1 MLNMIKQTILQQ
13 KNEQSNLLKIPYIQR
28 DNLDKVRE
36 QIDTPLIKVVT
47 GPRRAGK
54 SVFSLLLLKDKNFA
68 YLNFD
73 DENLVKA
80 ENYDEIVQAMFEVYP
95 APQYFLF
102 DEIQNLPAWEL
113 FVNKLHRRNY
123 NILLTGSNA
132 RLLSKELATTLTGRH
147 LTYEILPFSFR
158 EFLEAK
164 NVRFS
169 KDDLTLPEIKGRFLN
184 AFEEYLKKGGY
195 PEIVT
200 KGLDVKTYL
209 ATLFDSVL
217 LKDIVKRYKVRFT
230 SKLYDLATYLISNTA
245 SEFSFTKL
253 KNILGFASVSTVEKY
268 LGYLEES
275 YLFFVLNR
283 FSFKV
288 KQQIKAHRK
297 IYLVDNGFIE
307 AKAFQFS
314 PDTGRLMEN
323 LAFVEFIRRGYVPNL
338 DLFYYKTRNNRE
350 VDFVVRRENRIE
362 ELVQVSLASA
372 DHNTREREMK
382 ALREAS
388 EELDCRNLTIITWDK
403 EGEEKVK
410 DKVIRFL
417 PMWEWLL
424 NT

>member
-1 MLNMIKQTILQQ
+1 MIKQTILQQ

-80 ENYDEIVQAMFEVYP
+80 GNYDEIVQAMFEVYP

-147 LTYEILPFSFR
+147 LAYEILPFSFR

-169 KDDLTLPEIKGRFLN
+169 KDDFTLPETKGRFLN

-209 ATLFDSVL
+209 ATLFDSIL

-253 KNILGFASVSTVEKY
+253 KNVLGFASVSTVEKY
-268 LGYLEES
+268 IGYLEES

-288 KQQIKAHRK
+288 KEQIKAPRK
-297 IYLVDNGFIE
+297 IYLVDNGFIA

-323 LAFVEFIRRGYVPNL
+323 LAFVEFIRRGHVPNL
-338 DLFYYKTRNNRE
+338 DLFYYKTRNGRE

-362 ELVQVSLASA
+362 DLVQVSHASA
-372 DHNTREREMK
+372 DQKTREREIK

>member
-1 MLNMIKQTILQQ
+1 MIKQTILQQ

-80 ENYDEIVQAMFEVYP
+80 GNYDEIVQAMFEVYP

-113 FVNKLHRRNY
+113 FVNKLQRRNY

-147 LTYEILPFSFR
+147 LAYEILPFSFR

-169 KDDLTLPEIKGRFLN
+169 KDDFTLPEIKGRFLN

-209 ATLFDSVL
+209 ATLFDSIL

-253 KNILGFASVSTVEKY
+253 KNVLGFASVSTVEKY
-268 LGYLEES
+268 IGYLEES

-288 KQQIKAHRK
+288 KEQIKAPRK
-297 IYLVDNGFIE
+297 IYLVDNGFIA
-307 AKAFQFS
+307 AKASQFS

-323 LAFVEFIRRGYVPNL
+323 LAFVEFIRRGHVPNL
-338 DLFYYKTRNNRE
+338 DLFYYKTRNGRE

-362 ELVQVSLASA
+362 DLVQVSHESA
-372 DHNTREREMK
+372 DQKTREREIK

>member
-1 MLNMIKQTILQQ
+1 MIKETILQQ
-13 KNEQSNLLKIPYIQR
+13 KNDQANLLKNQYIQR
-28 DNLDKVRE
+28 DALDSVLG
-36 QIDTPLIKVVT
+36 QIDTPLIKIVT

-54 SVFSLLLLKDKNFA
+54 SVFALMLLKDKNFA

-73 DENLVKA
+73 DENLVKV

-95 APQYFLF
+95 APLYFLF
-102 DEIQNLPAWEL
+102 DEIQNLPTWEL

-132 RLLSKELATTLTGRH
+132 RLLAKELATSLTGRY

-169 KDDLTLPEIKGRFLN
+169 KEDLALPEIKGKFLST
-184 AFEEYLKKGGY
+184 FEDYLRNGGY
-195 PEIVT
+195 PEVVT

-209 ATLFDSVL
+209 STLFDSVL
-217 LKDIVKRYKVRFT
+217 LKDIVKRYNVRFT
-230 SKLYDLATYLISNTA
+230 PKLYDLATYLISNTA

-268 LGYLEES
+268 LAYLEES

-288 KQQIKAHRK
+288 KEQIKAPRK
-297 IYLVDNGFIE
+297 IYLVDNGFIA

-323 LAFVEFIRRGYVPNL
+323 LAYVEFIRRGHRPNI
-338 DLFYYKTRNNRE
+338 DLFYYKTRNSRE
-350 VDFVVRRENRIE
+350 VDFVLRRENRIE
-362 ELVQVSLASA
+362 YLIQVSLASS
-372 DHNTREREMK
+372 DQKTREGEMK
-382 ALREAS
+382 ALIEAS
-388 EELDCRNLTIITWDK
+388 EELDCRNLILITWDK

-410 DKVIRFL
+410 DKVIRYL

-424 NT
+424 NS

>member
-102 DEIQNLPAWEL
+102 DEIQNLPTWEL

-132 RLLSKELATTLTGRH
+132 RLLSKELATTLTGRY
-147 LTYEILPFSFR
+147 LAYEILPFSFR

-164 NVRFS
+164 NIRFS
-169 KDDLTLPEIKGRFLN
+169 KEDFTLPEIKGRFLN
-184 AFEEYLKKGGY
+184 VFDEYLIKGGY

-288 KQQIKAHRK
+288 KQQIKAPRK

-362 ELVQVSLASA
+362 DLVQVSHASA
-372 DHNTREREMK
+372 DQKTREREIK

>member
-113 FVNKLHRRNY
+113 FVNKLQRRNY

-288 KQQIKAHRK
+288 KQQIKAPRK

>member
-1 MLNMIKQTILQQ
+1 MMYRGIFKM
-13 KNEQSNLLKIPYIQR
+13 
-28 DNLDKVRE
+28 
-36 QIDTPLIKVVT
+36 
-47 GPRRAGK
+47 A
-54 SVFSLLLLKDKNFA
+54 F
-68 YLNFD
+68 
-73 DENLVKA
+73 
-80 ENYDEIVQAMFEVYP
+80 
-95 APQYFLF
+95 
-102 DEIQNLPAWEL
+102 
-113 FVNKLHRRNY
+113 
-123 NILLTGSNA
+123 
-132 RLLSKELATTLTGRH
+132 
-147 LTYEILPFSFR
+147 TY
-158 EFLEAK
+158 
-164 NVRFS
+164 
-169 KDDLTLPEIKGRFLN
+169 
-184 AFEEYLKKGGY
+184 
-195 PEIVT
+195 
-200 KGLDVKTYL
+200 
-209 ATLFDSVL
+209 
-217 LKDIVKRYKVRFT
+217 
-230 SKLYDLATYLISNTA
+230 
-245 SEFSFTKL
+245 
-253 KNILGFASVSTVEKY
+253 EKY

-288 KQQIKAHRK
+288 KQQIKAPRK

>member
-288 KQQIKAHRK
+288 KQQIKAPRK

-350 VDFVVRRENRIE
+350 VDVVVRRENRIE

>member
-288 KQQIKAHRK
+288 KQQIKAPRK

>member
-95 APQYFLF
+95 TPQYFLF

-113 FVNKLHRRNY
+113 FVNKLQRRNY

-288 KQQIKAHRK
+288 KQQIKAPRK

>member
-1 MLNMIKQTILQQ
+1 MIKETILQQ
-13 KNEQSNLLKIPYIQR
+13 KNEQSNLLENPYIQR
-28 DNLDKVRE
+28 DAIDKVRE
-36 QIDTPLIKVVT
+36 HIESPMIKVVT

-54 SVFSLLLLKDKNFA
+54 SVFALMLLKDKNFA

-73 DENLVKA
+73 DENLVKV

-95 APQYFLF
+95 DPKYFLF
-102 DEIQNLPAWEL
+102 DEIQNLPTWEL

-132 RLLSKELATTLTGRH
+132 GLLAKELAVTLTGRY
-147 LTYEILPFSFR
+147 LTCEILPFSFR

-164 NVRFS
+164 NIQFS
-169 KDDLTLPEIKGRFLN
+169 KEGFALPEIKGKFLN

-195 PEIVT
+195 PEVVT

-217 LKDIVKRYKVRFT
+217 LKDIVKRYNVRFT
-230 SKLYDLATYLISNTA
+230 TKLYDLATYLISNTA

-253 KNILGFASVSTVEKY
+253 KNILGFASVSTIEKY

-288 KQQIKAHRK
+288 KEQIKAPRK
-297 IYLVDNGFIE
+297 IYLVDNGFIA

-323 LAFVEFIRRGYVPNL
+323 LAFVEFIRRGHIPNM
-338 DLFYYKTRNNRE
+338 DLFYYKTRNSRE

-362 ELVQVSLASA
+362 YLMQVSLASS
-372 DHNTREREMK
+372 DQKTRDGEMK
-382 ALREAS
+382 ALSEAS
-388 EELDCRNLTIITWDK
+388 EELGCNNLTIITWDK

-410 DKVIRFL
+410 DKVVRFL

-424 NT
+424 NK

>member
-1 MLNMIKQTILQQ
+1 MIKQTILQQ

-80 ENYDEIVQAMFEVYP
+80 GNYDEIVQAMFEVYP

-147 LTYEILPFSFR
+147 LAYEILPFSFR

-169 KDDLTLPEIKGRFLN
+169 KDDFTLPEIKGRFLN
-184 AFEEYLKKGGY
+184 VFEEYLKKGGY

-209 ATLFDSVL
+209 ATLFDSIL

-253 KNILGFASVSTVEKY
+253 KNVLGFASVSTVEKY
-268 LGYLEES
+268 IGYLEES

-288 KQQIKAHRK
+288 KEQIKAPRK
-297 IYLVDNGFIE
+297 IYLVDNGFIA

-323 LAFVEFIRRGYVPNL
+323 LAFVEFIRRGHVPNL
-338 DLFYYKTRNNRE
+338 DLFYYKTRNGRE

-362 ELVQVSLASA
+362 DLVQVSHASA
-372 DHNTREREMK
+372 DQKTREREIK

>member
-113 FVNKLHRRNY
+113 FVNKLQRRNY

>member
-1 MLNMIKQTILQQ
+1 MIKQTILQQ

-80 ENYDEIVQAMFEVYP
+80 GNYDEIVQAMFEVYP

-147 LTYEILPFSFR
+147 LAYEILPFSFR

-169 KDDLTLPEIKGRFLN
+169 KDDFTLPEIKGRFLN
-184 AFEEYLKKGGY
+184 AFEGYLKKGGY

-209 ATLFDSVL
+209 ATLFDSIL

-245 SEFSFTKL
+245 SKFSFTKL
-253 KNILGFASVSTVEKY
+253 KNVLGFASVSTVEKY
-268 LGYLEES
+268 IGYLEES
-275 YLFFVLNR
+275 YLFFVINR

-288 KQQIKAHRK
+288 KEQIKAPRK
-297 IYLVDNGFIE
+297 IYLVDNGFIA

-323 LAFVEFIRRGYVPNL
+323 LAFVEFIRRGHVPNL
-338 DLFYYKTRNNRE
+338 NLFYYKTRNGRE

-362 ELVQVSLASA
+362 DLVQVSHASA
-372 DHNTREREMK
+372 DQKTREREIK

>member
-1 MLNMIKQTILQQ
+1 MIKQTILQQ

-80 ENYDEIVQAMFEVYP
+80 GNYDEIVQAMFEVYP

-147 LTYEILPFSFR
+147 LAYEILPFSFR

-169 KDDLTLPEIKGRFLN
+169 KDDFTLPEIKGRFLN

-209 ATLFDSVL
+209 ATLFDSIL

-253 KNILGFASVSTVEKY
+253 KNVLGFASVSTVEKY
-268 LGYLEES
+268 IGYLEES

-288 KQQIKAHRK
+288 KEQIKAPRK
-297 IYLVDNGFIE
+297 IYLVDNGFIA

-323 LAFVEFIRRGYVPNL
+323 LAFVEFIRRGHVPNL
-338 DLFYYKTRNNRE
+338 DLFYYKTRNGRE

-362 ELVQVSLASA
+362 DLVQVSHASA
-372 DHNTREREMK
+372 DQKTREREIK

>member
-95 APQYFLF
+95 TPQYFLF

-158 EFLEAK
+158 EFLGAK
-164 NVRFS
+164 NISFS
-169 KDDLTLPEIKGRFLN
+169 KDDLALPEIKGRFLN

-288 KQQIKAHRK
+288 KQQIKAPRK

>member
-184 AFEEYLKKGGY
+184 VFDEYLKKGGY

-288 KQQIKAHRK
+288 KQQIKAPRK